1 MNYFPLLKLA
11 HLVLYFFIA
20 AQGAFYLLGFYK
32 VLSGIP
38 SHDFILLRKAADP
51 VLAPH
56 LKILYILTLLVSL
69 LILATHFR
77 AFTVSTLVLLSAAV
91 LLLGIDIFVALRVS
105 EPLNKVIAGISEP
118 FTNAASIHRN
128 WLRQI
133 YLRAFFSVGGFI
145 LLLLAYLR
153 NI

>member
-91 LLLGIDIFVALRVS
+91 LLLGIDIFVRRGKRVVGLTQEGQEAIGYIERILS
-105 EPLNKVIAGISEP
+105 ETDDLKRFAARQRDIATTE
-118 FTNAASIHRN
+118 
-128 WLRQI
+128 
-133 YLRAFFSVGGFI
+133 
-145 LLLLAYLR
+145 
-153 NI
+153 